1 LACQAL
7 FLQVPEHHFG
17 TRPRDGTDTAFPHH
31 PHATLW
37 SGRRWDVVGSDVFFG
52 SLCIAR
58 SPSSST
64 ALHHHNDMSAPQCRR
79 CVELEGRNC
88 REGASCGRGKAMGE
102 SRRSGCAE
110 RGRRWE
116 RGTRAAVWVS
126 RTGCVMGFGEVGAA
140 ARRPGL
146 ARPPARPELHTL
158 RGRCFVTRSESDRD
172 A

>member
-88 REGASCGRGKAMGE
+88 REGASCGRGEGDGGE
-102 SRRSGCAE
+102 QKVGTCGARTKVGAGDESGGLGVEDGVRDGLRRSGCSCAAS
-110 RGRRWE
+110 RPRPTS
-116 RGTRAAVWVS
+116 GTARVAHAPRALF
-126 RTGCVMGFGEVGAA
+126 R
-140 ARRPGL
+140 
-146 ARPPARPELHTL
+146 HTK
-158 RGRCFVTRSESDRD
+158 
-172 A
+172 